1 MPTDPPKHRRST
13 VRDEQT
19 DDLAF
24 SRYSGSTHDSTQPWY
39 ETIPSE
45 EFSLDPPPAPVQ
57 TSSGISFARTATALC
72 IGALAI
78 YAAAKVFGV

>member
-1 MPTDPPKHRRST
+1 MSTDLPKHRTSA
-13 VRDEQT
+13 VPDEQT

-24 SRYSGSTHDSTQPWY
+24 SRFSGSAHDSTQPWY
-39 ETIPSE
+39 ETIPAE
-45 EFSLDPPPAPVQ
+45 EFSLDPPASARA
-57 TSSGISFARTATALC
+57 TSGISFARAATALC